1 MLPHSAPM
9 NSGTMIRPRMLRHF
23 SRVQLCNPMDFSPT
37 GKNTGVGCYALL
49 QGTSWT
55 QGSNPPLT
63 SPALAG
69 GSSTARGTW
78 QDHPLLL
85 KQKKSIQP
93 CVTRG
98 KHAGSPRSWPRGSNP
113 DLVKPL
119 DPAPDFQEAQR
130 TEEHSE
136 WCFADEVSQ
145 VHPVGSSMR
154 QMVFLP
160 K

>member
-1 MLPHSAPM
+1 MRATSLQSCPTLRPPWILAQQARTLEWVAMPSSRGS
-9 NSGTMIRPRMLRHF
+9 SGPRAQTR
-23 SRVQLCNPMDFSPT
+23 
-37 GKNTGVGCYALL
+37 LL
-49 QGTSWT
+49 HLLHWPGR
-55 QGSNPPLT
+55 GLGGGGPLPLT
-63 SPALAG
+63 PPG
-69 GSSTARGTW
+69 KTIRCYENRKSS
-78 QDHPLLL
+78 QH
-85 KQKKSIQP
+85 

-98 KHAGSPRSWPRGSNP
+98 KHAGSLRSWPEGSNP

-119 DPAPDFQEAQR
+119 DPAADFQEAQR
-130 TEEHSE
+130 TEGHSE